1 MEKNINEGAERS
13 EHNGAKR
20 QNQACL
26 NFGLERHCENCA
38 TICD

>member
-1 MEKNINEGAERS
+1 LNEGAERS
-13 EHNGAKR
+13 DYNGAKR

-26 NFGLERHCENCA
+26 NFGLKQHSKNCE